1 VTYDSGA
8 AGVQSVY
15 VLRHC
20 PVYFVHFVNKGL
32 AQHMYKLSKQ
42 ILAVFLCLLFLTVAG
57 ASSVSIGDRA
67 PDFALRSLAG
77 KNLRL
82 SEYRS
87 EVVVLNFW
95 ATWCNKCR
103 DAMPVLNSIY
113 QQYQPEGLQV
123 FSVGVDGGS
132 LKAAELATDMGI
144 TFPIMPD
151 NEKKTV
157 SRMYELGSMPL
168 TLVIDREGNV
178 RHIQKGFKR
187 DSGEKIEA
195 VVAKLLAG

>member
-1 VTYDSGA
+1 
-8 AGVQSVY
+8 
-15 VLRHC
+15 
-20 PVYFVHFVNKGL
+20 
-32 AQHMYKLSKQ
+32 MYKYSKQ
-42 ILAVFLCLLFLTVAG
+42 ILAAFLCLLFLTVAG

-95 ATWCNKCR
+95 ASWCNKCR
-103 DAMPVLNSIY
+103 DAMPVLNSIH
-113 QQYQPEGLQV
+113 QQYQHEGVQV
-123 FSVGVDGGS
+123 FSVGIDAD
-132 LKAAELATDMGI
+132 LKQAIDFTTDIGI
-144 TFPIMPD
+144 TFPVMLD

-157 SRMYELGSMPL
+157 SRMYELGTMPL

-178 RHIQKGFKR
+178 RHIQKGFKK
-187 DSGEKIEA
+187 DSGAKIEA
-195 VVAKLLAG
+195 VVAELLAE

>member
-1 VTYDSGA
+1 M
-8 AGVQSVY
+8 
-15 VLRHC
+15 
-20 PVYFVHFVNKGL
+20 NKGQ
-32 AQHMYKLSKQ
+32 ARYMYKYSKQ
-42 ILAVFLCLLFLTVAG
+42 ILAAFLCLLFLTVAG

-95 ATWCNKCR
+95 ASWCSKCR

-123 FSVGVDGGS
+123 FSVGIDGGS
-132 LKAAELATDMGI
+132 PKAIEFTTDMGI
-144 TFPIMPD
+144 AFPIMPD

-157 SRMYELGSMPL
+157 SRMYALGSMPL

-187 DSGEKIEA
+187 DSGAKLEA
-195 VVAKLLAG
+195 VVAKLLAE

>member
-1 VTYDSGA
+1 MT
-8 AGVQSVY
+8 AGLPECKVFMLCVIALFVS
-15 VLRHC
+15 
-20 PVYFVHFVNKGL
+20 VHFMNKGL
-32 AQHMYKLSKQ
+32 ARYMHKLSKQ
-42 ILAVFLCLLFLTVAG
+42 ILAAGLCLLFLTVAG

-67 PDFALRSLAG
+67 PDFVLRSLAG

-95 ATWCNKCR
+95 ATWCSKCR

-123 FSVGVDGGS
+123 LSVGVDGDS
-132 LKAAELATDMGI
+132 QKAIDFTADLGI
-144 TFPIMPD
+144 NFPVMPD

-195 VVAKLLAG
+195 VVAKLLAE